1 MCGIVG
7 YVGDK
12 FVDSLLV
19 AGLERLEYRGYD
31 SAGIATLNQ
40 GKLKIKKTAGK
51 IQLLKEKLKE
61 DPLGGEL
68 GIGHTRWATHG
79 EPTLENAHPHTDCRK
94 EIAVIH
100 NGIIENF
107 EPLRQ
112 KLITEGHVFE
122 TDTDTEIIAHLIEK
136 FLEDDLHLA
145 VRKSLKF
152 LKGSYALAVISRKDP
167 DKIVVARWE
176 SPLVIGMGKDENS
189 LASDVGAILNLT
201 SRIIFLED
209 GETATITKNEVKV
222 FSKDGSLIKK
232 RVKKLKW
239 EILRGPKK
247 DGYRHFM
254 LKEIHEQPNI
264 IRHVLKRRISR
275 DKNDLYFENIN
286 LSEEKISKI
295 DRIIIQACGTS
306 WHVGLVGKYLFEKH
320 LCLHTEVDISSEFRY
335 RNPVAGGDTLVM
347 AISQSGETADTL
359 AGIRLAKSKFLQVLS
374 LCNTIESTI
383 ARESEGVI
391 YVYAGPEIGVASTK
405 AYTAEL
411 LALFLLTIS
420 WGILR
425 NSISR
430 EKARKMIGELEKI
443 ASAMEELLDNQK
455 EIYECAQKF
464 YQAHSFLFLGRSFNY
479 PTALEGALKLKEIS
493 YIHAEGYAAG
503 EMKHGPIAL
512 VDQKMPVVCIAL
524 KDSVYEKMVS
534 NIREVKARNGK
545 VIVVATKGDDQIR
558 KYADHTIFIPPIAE
572 EFSPILAVI
581 PLQLLAY
588 HIAIKRGCHV
598 DQPRNLA
605 KSVTVE

>member
-31 SAGIATLNQ
+31 SAGIATLNR
-40 GKLKIKKTAGK
+40 GRLKIKKTAGK

-61 DPLGGEL
+61 DPLDGEL

-79 EPTLENAHPHTDCRK
+79 EPTTGNAHPITDCRG

-107 EPLRQ
+107 QLLRD
-112 KLITEGHVFE
+112 KLIKEGHIFK

-136 FLEDDLHLA
+136 FLKDDLHLA

-167 DKIVVARWE
+167 KKIVAARWE
-176 SPLVIGMGKDENS
+176 SPLVIGMGKKENF

-209 GETATITKNEVKV
+209 GETATIAKNEVKV
-222 FSKDGSLIKK
+222 FGKGGRLIKK
-232 RVKKLKW
+232 RVKRLKW

-247 DGYRHFM
+247 DGFRHFM

-264 IRHVLKRRISR
+264 IRYVLKRRISR

-286 LSEEKISKI
+286 LSEKKISKI

-320 LCLHTEVDISSEFRY
+320 LRLHTEVDISSEFRY
-335 RNPVAGGDTLVM
+335 RNPVAGGDTLVI

-383 ARESEGVI
+383 ARESDGVI

-411 LALFLLTIS
+411 LALFLLTIN

-430 EKARKMIGELEKI
+430 EKARKMIKELEKI
-443 ASAMEELLDNQK
+443 PSALEELLDNQK
-455 EIYECAQKF
+455 EIHECAQKF
-464 YQAHSFLFLGRSFNY
+464 YQTPNFLFLGRSFNY

-512 VDQKMPVVCIAL
+512 VDEKMPVVCIAL

-545 VIVVATKGDDQIR
+545 VIAVATKGDDQII

>member
-31 SAGIATLNQ
+31 SAGIATLKG
-40 GKLKIKKTAGK
+40 GKLKIKKTPGK

-61 DPLGGEL
+61 DPLGGEV

-79 EPTLENAHPHTDCRK
+79 EVTLENAHPHTDCRE

-107 EPLRQ
+107 ESLRE
-112 KLITEGHVFE
+112 KLITEGHAFK
-122 TDTDTEIIAHLIEK
+122 TDTDTEVIAHLIEK
-136 FLEDDLHLA
+136 FLKGDLHSA
-145 VRKSLKF
+145 VRKCLRF
-152 LKGSYALAVISRKDP
+152 LKGSYALAVISRRDP
-167 DKIVVARWE
+167 DRIVAARWE
-176 SPLVIGMGKDENS
+176 SPLVIGMGKKENF
-189 LASDVGAILNLT
+189 LASDVGAVLNLT

-209 GETATITKNEVKV
+209 GQTATITKNEVKV
-222 FSKDGSLIKK
+222 FGKDGRLTKK
-232 RVKKLKW
+232 RAKRLKW

-264 IRHVLKRRISR
+264 VRRVLKSRISR
-275 DKNDLYFENIN
+275 DKRQLYFENIN

-306 WHVGLVGKYLFEKH
+306 WHAGLVGKYLFEKH
-320 LCLHTEVDISSEFRY
+320 LRIHTEVDISSEFRY

-374 LCNTIESTI
+374 LCNTVESTI
-383 ARESEGVI
+383 ARESDGVL
-391 YVYAGPEIGVASTK
+391 YVYAGPEVGVASTK

-411 LALFLLTIS
+411 FSLFLLTIS
-420 WGILR
+420 WGMLK
-425 NSISR
+425 NTISR
-430 EKARKMIGELEKI
+430 KKARKMIEELEKI
-443 ASAMEELLDNQK
+443 PSAMEELLDNQK
-455 EIYECAQKF
+455 EIHECAQNF

-512 VDQKMPVVCIAL
+512 VDEKMPVVCIAM

-534 NIREVKARNGK
+534 NIREVKARKGK
-545 VIVVATKGDDQIR
+545 VIAVGTKGDRQIE
-558 KYADHTIFIPPIAE
+558 KYADHTIYIPPIAE
-572 EFSPILAVI
+572 EFSPILAAI

>member
-31 SAGIATLNQ
+31 SAGIATLNR
-40 GKLKIKKTAGK
+40 GRLKIKKTAGK

-61 DPLGGEL
+61 DPLDGEL

-79 EPTLENAHPHTDCRK
+79 EPTTENAHPHTDCRG

-107 EPLRQ
+107 QLLRD
-112 KLITEGHVFE
+112 KLIKEGHIFK

-136 FLEDDLHLA
+136 FLKDDLHLA

-167 DKIVVARWE
+167 NEIVAARWE
-176 SPLVIGMGKDENS
+176 SPLVIGMGKKENF

-209 GETATITKNEVKV
+209 GETATIARNEVKV
-222 FSKDGSLIKK
+222 FGKDGSLIKK
-232 RVKKLKW
+232 RVKRLEW

-286 LSEEKISKI
+286 LSEKKISKI
-295 DRIIIQACGTS
+295 ERIIIQACGTS

-320 LCLHTEVDISSEFRY
+320 LRLHTEVDISSEFRY

-359 AGIRLAKSKFLQVLS
+359 AGIRLAKSKFIQVLS

-383 ARESEGVI
+383 ARESDGVI

-411 LALFLLTIS
+411 LALFLLTIN
-420 WGILR
+420 WGMLR

-430 EKARKMIGELEKI
+430 EKARKMIKELEKI
-443 ASAMEELLDNQK
+443 PSALEELLDNQK
-455 EIYECAQKF
+455 EIHECAQKF
-464 YQAHSFLFLGRSFNY
+464 YQTPNFLFLGRSFNY

-512 VDQKMPVVCIAL
+512 VDEKMPVVCIAL

-545 VIVVATKGDDQIR
+545 VIAVATKGDDQIR

>member
-31 SAGIATLNQ
+31 SAGIATLNR
-40 GKLKIKKTAGK
+40 GRLKIKKTAGK

-61 DPLGGEL
+61 DPLDGEL

-79 EPTLENAHPHTDCRK
+79 EPTTGNAHPITDCRG

-107 EPLRQ
+107 QLLRD
-112 KLITEGHVFE
+112 KLIKEGHIFK

-136 FLEDDLHLA
+136 FLKDDLHLA

-167 DKIVVARWE
+167 NEIVAARWE
-176 SPLVIGMGKDENS
+176 SPLVIGMGKKENF

-209 GETATITKNEVKV
+209 GETATIAKNEVKV
-222 FSKDGSLIKK
+222 FGKGGRLIKK
-232 RVKKLKW
+232 RVKRLKW

-247 DGYRHFM
+247 DGFRHFM

-264 IRHVLKRRISR
+264 IRYVLKRRISR

-286 LSEEKISKI
+286 LSEKKISKI
-295 DRIIIQACGTS
+295 ERIIIQACGTS

-320 LCLHTEVDISSEFRY
+320 LRLHTEVDISSEFRY

-359 AGIRLAKSKFLQVLS
+359 AGIRLAKSKFIQVLS

-383 ARESEGVI
+383 ARESDGVI

-430 EKARKMIGELEKI
+430 EKARKMIKELEKI
-443 ASAMEELLDNQK
+443 PSALEELLDNQK
-455 EIYECAQKF
+455 EIHECAQKF
-464 YQAHSFLFLGRSFNY
+464 YQTPNFLFLGRSFNY

-512 VDQKMPVVCIAL
+512 VDEKMPVVCIAL

-545 VIVVATKGDDQIR
+545 VIAVATKGDDQIR

>member
-31 SAGIATLNQ
+31 SAGIATLKG

-79 EPTLENAHPHTDCRK
+79 EPTLENAHPHTDCRE

-107 EPLRQ
+107 QPLRD
-112 KLITEGHVFE
+112 KLIKEGHIFK

-167 DKIVVARWE
+167 DKIVAARWE
-176 SPLVIGMGKDENS
+176 SPLVIGMGKDENL

-209 GETATITKNEVKV
+209 GQTATITKNEVKV

-512 VDQKMPVVCIAL
+512 VDEKMPVVCIAL

-545 VIVVATKGDDQIR
+545 VIAVATKGDDQIR

>member
-31 SAGIATLNQ
+31 SAGIATLNR
-40 GKLKIKKTAGK
+40 GRLKIKKTAGK

-61 DPLGGEL
+61 DPLDGEL

-79 EPTLENAHPHTDCRK
+79 EPTTENAHPHTDCK
-94 EIAVIH
+94 GEIAVIH

-107 EPLRQ
+107 QLLRD
-112 KLITEGHVFE
+112 KLIKEGHIFK

-136 FLEDDLHLA
+136 FLKDDLHLA

-167 DKIVVARWE
+167 NEIVAARWE
-176 SPLVIGMGKDENS
+176 SPLVIGMGKKENF

-209 GETATITKNEVKV
+209 GETATIARNEVKV
-222 FSKDGSLIKK
+222 FGKGGRLIKK
-232 RVKKLKW
+232 RVKRLKW

-286 LSEEKISKI
+286 LSEKKISKI

-320 LCLHTEVDISSEFRY
+320 LRLHTEVDISSEFRY

-359 AGIRLAKSKFLQVLS
+359 AGIRLAKSKFIQVLS

-383 ARESEGVI
+383 ARESDGVI

-420 WGILR
+420 WGMLR

-430 EKARKMIGELEKI
+430 EKARKMIKELEKI
-443 ASAMEELLDNQK
+443 PSALEELLDNQK
-455 EIYECAQKF
+455 EIHECAQKF
-464 YQAHSFLFLGRSFNY
+464 YQTPNFLFLGRSFNY

-512 VDQKMPVVCIAL
+512 VDEKMPVVCIAL

-545 VIVVATKGDDQIR
+545 VIAVATKGDDQIR

>member
-31 SAGIATLNQ
+31 SAGIATLKG
-40 GKLKIKKTAGK
+40 GKLKIKRTAGK

-79 EPTLENAHPHTDCRK
+79 EPTTGNAHPHTDCRE

-100 NGIIENF
+100 NGIIENY
-107 EPLRQ
+107 ESLRD
-112 KLITEGHVFE
+112 KLIKEGHIFK
-122 TDTDTEIIAHLIEK
+122 TDTDTEVISHLIEK
-136 FLEDDLHLA
+136 FLKDDLHLA

-167 DKIVVARWE
+167 DKIVAARWE
-176 SPLVIGMGKDENS
+176 SPLVIGMGKKENL

-209 GETATITKNEVKV
+209 GETATIAKNEVKV
-222 FSKDGSLIKK
+222 FGKGGRLIKK
-232 RVKKLKW
+232 RVKRLKW

-286 LSEEKISKI
+286 LSEKKISKI

-320 LCLHTEVDISSEFRY
+320 LRLHTEVDISSEFRY

-359 AGIRLAKSKFLQVLS
+359 AGIRLAKSKFIQVLS

-383 ARESEGVI
+383 ARESDGVI

-420 WGILR
+420 WGMLR

-430 EKARKMIGELEKI
+430 EKARKMIKELEKI
-443 ASAMEELLDNQK
+443 PSALEELLDNQK
-455 EIYECAQKF
+455 EIHECAQKF
-464 YQAHSFLFLGRSFNY
+464 YQTPNFLFLGRSFNY

-512 VDQKMPVVCIAL
+512 VDEKMPVVCIAL

-545 VIVVATKGDDQIR
+545 VIAVATKGDDQIR

>member
-31 SAGIATLNQ
+31 SAGIATLNR
-40 GKLKIKKTAGK
+40 GRLKIKKTAGK

-61 DPLGGEL
+61 DPLDGEL

-79 EPTLENAHPHTDCRK
+79 EPTTGNAHPHTDCRG

-107 EPLRQ
+107 QLLRD
-112 KLITEGHVFE
+112 KLIKEGHIFK

-136 FLEDDLHLA
+136 FLKDDLHLA

-167 DKIVVARWE
+167 KKIVAARWE
-176 SPLVIGMGKDENS
+176 SPLVIGTGKDENF

-209 GETATITKNEVKV
+209 GETATIAKNEVKV
-222 FSKDGSLIKK
+222 FGKGGRLIKK
-232 RVKKLKW
+232 RVKRLKW

-247 DGYRHFM
+247 DGFRHFM

-264 IRHVLKRRISR
+264 IRYVLKRRISR

-286 LSEEKISKI
+286 LSEKKISKI
-295 DRIIIQACGTS
+295 ERIIIQACGTS

-320 LCLHTEVDISSEFRY
+320 LRLHTEVDISSEFRY

-359 AGIRLAKSKFLQVLS
+359 AGIRLAKSKFIQVLS

-383 ARESEGVI
+383 ARESDGVI

-430 EKARKMIGELEKI
+430 EKARKMIKELEKI
-443 ASAMEELLDNQK
+443 PSALEELLDNQK
-455 EIYECAQKF
+455 EIHECAQKF
-464 YQAHSFLFLGRSFNY
+464 YQTPNFLFLGRSFNY

-512 VDQKMPVVCIAL
+512 VDEKMPVVCIAL

-545 VIVVATKGDDQIR
+545 VIAVATKGDDQIR

>member
-31 SAGIATLNQ
+31 SAGIATLN
-40 GKLKIKKTAGK
+40 GGRLRIKKTPGK

-79 EPTLENAHPHTDCRK
+79 EATLENAHPHTDCRG

-107 EPLRQ
+107 EKLRE
-112 KLITEGHVFE
+112 KLITEGHIFK
-122 TDTDTEIIAHLIEK
+122 TDTDTEVIAHLIEK

-152 LKGSYALAVISRKDP
+152 LKGSYALAIISRKDP
-167 DKIVVARWE
+167 DKIAVARWE
-176 SPLVIGMGKDENS
+176 SPLVIGMGKNENF

-209 GETATITKNEVKV
+209 GQTATITKNEVKV
-222 FSKDGSLIKK
+222 FGKGGRLIKK
-232 RVKKLKW
+232 RVKRLKW
-239 EILRGPKK
+239 QILRGPKK

-254 LKEIHEQPNI
+254 LKEIHEQPDI
-264 IRHVLKRRISR
+264 IHHVLQKRISR
-275 DKNDLYFENIN
+275 DRSDLYFENIN
-286 LSEEKISKI
+286 LSEEKISNI

-306 WHVGLVGKYLFEKH
+306 WHAGLVGKYLFEKH
-320 LCLHTEVDISSEFRY
+320 LRLHTEVDISSEFRY

-374 LCNTIESTI
+374 LCNTVESTI
-383 ARESEGVI
+383 ARESDGVI
-391 YVYAGPEIGVASTK
+391 YVYAGPEVGVASTK

-411 LALFLLTIS
+411 LALFLLTIN
-420 WGILR
+420 WGVLR

-430 EKARKMIGELEKI
+430 EKARKMIEQLEKI
-443 ASAMEELLDNQK
+443 PPAMDELLDNQK
-455 EIYECAQKF
+455 DIHECAQKF
-464 YQAHSFLFLGRSFNY
+464 YQAHNFLFLGRSFNY

-512 VDQKMPVVCIAL
+512 VDEKMPVVCIAL
-524 KDSVYEKMVS
+524 KDSVYEKMTS
-534 NIREVKARNGK
+534 NIREVKARKGK
-545 VIVVATKGDDQIR
+545 VIAVATKGDSQIE
-558 KYADHTIFIPPIAE
+558 KYADYTIFIPPIAE
-572 EFSPILAVI
+572 EFSPILAAI

>member
-31 SAGIATLNQ
+31 SAGIATLNR
-40 GKLKIKKTAGK
+40 GRLKIKKTAGK

-61 DPLGGEL
+61 DPLDGEL

-79 EPTLENAHPHTDCRK
+79 EPTTGNAHPLTDCRG

-107 EPLRQ
+107 QLLRD
-112 KLITEGHVFE
+112 KLIKEGHIFK

-136 FLEDDLHLA
+136 FLKDDLHLA

-167 DKIVVARWE
+167 KKIVAARWE
-176 SPLVIGMGKDENS
+176 SPLVIGMGKKENF

-209 GETATITKNEVKV
+209 GETATIAKNEVKV
-222 FSKDGSLIKK
+222 FGKGGRLIKK
-232 RVKKLKW
+232 RVKRLKW

-264 IRHVLKRRISR
+264 IRYVLKRRISR

-286 LSEEKISKI
+286 LSEKKISKI
-295 DRIIIQACGTS
+295 ERIIIQACGTS

-320 LCLHTEVDISSEFRY
+320 LRLHTEVDISSEFRY

-383 ARESEGVI
+383 ARESDGVI
-391 YVYAGPEIGVASTK
+391 YVYAGPEVGVASTK

-443 ASAMEELLDNQK
+443 PSALEELLDNQK
-455 EIYECAQKF
+455 EIHECAQKF
-464 YQAHSFLFLGRSFNY
+464 YQTPNFLFLGRSFNY

-512 VDQKMPVVCIAL
+512 VDEKMPVVCIAL

-545 VIVVATKGDDQIR
+545 VIAVATKGDDQIR